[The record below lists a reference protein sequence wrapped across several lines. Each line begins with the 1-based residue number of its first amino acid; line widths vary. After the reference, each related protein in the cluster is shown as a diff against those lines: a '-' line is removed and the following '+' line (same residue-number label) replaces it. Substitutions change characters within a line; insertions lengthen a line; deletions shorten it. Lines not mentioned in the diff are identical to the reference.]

1 MRSYLRT
8 FPTPARLAAGL
19 LATVLL
25 FAPAPGRAASTHSKV
40 IPIALAR
47 ILPLG
52 TVVTVDG
59 SVTTPS
65 GVFASSFFDEGFA
78 VQDRTGGIYVSIA
91 DNLGLTVREQA
102 RVTGTLADSGGLL
115 ILAPVDG
122 NDVKVHG
129 KGPKVEPLRVPTGG
143 IGEATEGRLVQIVGT
158 IDQPVVNDLPFG
170 YKVFVNDGSG
180 EIRVFVNLG
189 TGIDLSGL
197 AAGQRVRVTGFS
209 GQFIDYEID
218 PRFPSD
224 IKVEP

>member
-8 FPTPARLAAGL
+8 FLTPARLAAGL
-19 LATVLL
+19 LATALL
-25 FAPAPGRAASTHSKV
+25 LVPAPGRAASAHS

-78 VQDRTGGIYVSIA
+78 VQDRTGGIYVSLA

-115 ILAPVDG
+115 ILVPVDG
-122 NDVKVHG
+122 SDVKVHG
-129 KGPKVEPLRVPTGG
+129 KGPKVEPLRVLTGS
-143 IGEATEGRLVQIVGT
+143 IGEATEGRLVQVTGT

-180 EIRVFVNLG
+180 EIRVYVNLG
-189 TGIDLSGL
+189 TGIDVSGL
-197 AAGQRVRVTGFS
+197 AAGQRVTVTGFS

>member
-1 MRSYLRT
+1 MHSYLRT

-19 LATVLL
+19 LATALL
-25 FAPAPGRAASTHSKV
+25 LVPAPGQAASTHP

-47 ILPLG
+47 ILPQG

-91 DNLGLTVREQA
+91 DNLGLDVREQA
-102 RVTGTLADSGGLL
+102 RVTGALAEIGGLL
-115 ILAPVDG
+115 VLLPVDG

-180 EIRVFVNLG
+180 EIRVYVNLG
-189 TGIDLSGL
+189 TGIDVSGL
-197 AAGQRVRVTGFS
+197 AAGQRVTVTGFS